1 MIIDLIIQ
9 YLCMWIPAIC
19 AVTGIVATVITCMSK
34 VKHAVNDLKSDN
46 VINEIEEQNEEI
58 HQQVAAVLREN
69 AELMKQ
75 NRELKEKITGI
86 RQKKV

>member
-1 MIIDLIIQ
+1 MLDVILS
-9 YLCMWIPAIC
+9 YLCMWLPALC
-19 AVTGIVATVITCMSK
+19 AVLGIVATVISCLSK
-34 VKHAVNDLKSDN
+34 VKHAVNELKSDN
-46 VINEIEEQNEEI
+46 VIDTIEKENEEI
-58 HQQVAAVLREN
+58 HEEVAAVLREN